1 MARTASALHI
11 LVKHKELAEDIIN
24 QLNKGAKFQTLA
36 KKHSTCPSGKKGG
49 SLGEFGK
56 GQMVPQFDKVAFT
69 GEMLVPHLVK
79 TKFGWH
85 IIKVL
90 YRT

>member
-11 LVKHKELAEDIIN
+11 LVKHKEQAEEIIN
-24 QLNKGAKFQTLA
+24 KLEKGAKFHVLA
-36 KKHSTCPSGKKGG
+36 KKYSTCPSGKKGG
-49 SLGEFGK
+49 DLGEFRQ
-56 GQMVPQFDKVAFT
+56 GQMVPQFDKAAFK
-69 GEMLVPHLVK
+69 GEILVPQLVK

-85 IIKVL
+85 VIKVL